1 MTKQVIILSPY
12 GVLNYEEGMRF
23 FKNYFGTELI
33 ELHAPNQDFNKISMM
48 KGLNGIFG
56 LIQEKNKIKNELE
69 KVGINYFIVVITPLK
84 HNDYLVLRDMG
95 VNLYLIK
102 LDDQVMPDFIP
113 KNFILDV
120 NVPVNIFNFVKKE
133 QPYVPSTP
141 SCAPSSSQYY
151 PMAPV
156 YSVPG
161 VETNSVLSPYLPS
174 APSYYPTSG
183 DNERPVYE
191 PLKREYPLNERRDYA
206 LTPISVPSRESC
218 GDKRKFVGDEYHKY
232 PPRDCD
238 KTIHEY
244 VKQKM
249 DITDHCQI
257 LSTRIKLIRIEGQE
271 IEIRKIE
278 GLWNGYFFS
287 KPSYL
292 FIKVLNE
299 VVYLPIDVEV
309 IRDGYKFNDKTKG
322 KEIFM
327 DKKLMLRWDGDYVYY

>member
-12 GVLNYEEGMRF
+12 GVLNYEVGMRF

-33 ELHAPNQDFNKISMM
+33 ELHSPNQEFNKISMM
-48 KGLNGIFG
+48 KGLNGMFG

-84 HNDYLVLRDMG
+84 HDDYLVLKDMG

-113 KNFILDV
+113 KRYILDV
-120 NVPVNIFNFVKKE
+120 KVPINIFNFVKKE
-133 QPYVPSTP
+133 QPYVPS
-141 SCAPSSSQYY
+141 APSSASSQYY

-156 YSVPG
+156 YSVPSVG
-161 VETNSVLSPYLPS
+161 TVLSPYLPS
-174 APSYYPTSG
+174 APSYVPTSVG
-183 DNERPVYE
+183 NERPVYE
-191 PLKREYPLNERRDYA
+191 PLKWEYPLNERRDYA

-238 KTIHEY
+238 KTVHEY
-244 VKQKM
+244 VKQK
-249 DITDHCQI
+249 IEINDHRQI
-257 LSTRIKLIRIEGQE
+257 LSTWIKTISIEGQE
-271 IEIRKIE
+271 IEIRKID

-299 VVYLPIDVEV
+299 VVYLPRDVEV

-322 KEIFM
+322 REILM
-327 DKKLMLRWDGDYVYY
+327 DKRLMLRWDGDYVYY